1 MTYQA
6 SAIQKQL
13 VDTVMALFGD
23 NATTKVQSGGESIS
37 VSYGGYTLPVNADSV
52 SKAADASK
60 LMVNFMFGNHKGLK
74 LISLPTAKS
83 VFDVVLGNF
92 PDLNREW
99 YVVHESGGK
108 FADGYFGFDGN
119 IHDDEQIFSGDSL
132 PYKPNSEGIQNILVG
147 KGIKPN
153 VYDAQKQVDEWL
165 GKRYMENK
173 SK

>member
-13 VDTVMALFGD
+13 IDTVMALFGD

-37 VSYGGYTLPVNADSV
+37 VTYGGYTLPVNADSV
-52 SKAADASK
+52 SKAADAEN

-74 LISLPTAKS
+74 LISLKTAKT
-83 VFDVVLGNF
+83 VFDIVIGNEID
-92 PDLNREW
+92 PDQQW
-99 YVVHESGGK
+99 YVVRETGGK
-108 FADGYFGFDGN
+108 FADGYYGFDGN
-119 IHDDEQIFSGDSL
+119 IHDDEQIFSGNSL
-132 PYKPNSEGIQNILVG
+132 PYKPNSDGIENILVG
-147 KGIKPN
+147 TGKKPN
-153 VYDAQKQVDEWL
+153 IYDAQKHIDEWL